1 MLGKYSIKLCCA
13 IQMATLTMSLFTPV
27 NRKLGL
33 QRYLAI
39 DLSDQMSSYHS
50 PLRMWF
56 HKLAMEL
63 LLGRAIVNAHCL
75 YNARQCSIGREPICQ
90 LQNFEN
96 VSAVVCL
103 VFGHQ
108 SKSAD
113 NVRRAPAS
121 ELMTATMSHPVHYPR
136 QCSERGG
143 ARQDR

>member
-1 MLGKYSIKLCCA
+1 MLTVC
-13 IQMATLTMSLFTPV
+13 TMHDSAV
-27 NRKLGL
+27 SEENR
-33 QRYLAI
+33 
-39 DLSDQMSSYHS
+39 
-50 PLRMWF
+50 
-56 HKLAMEL
+56 
-63 LLGRAIVNAHCL
+63 
-75 YNARQCSIGREPICQ
+75 CQ

-121 ELMTATMSHPVHYPR
+121 ELMTATMLHPVHYPR
-136 QCSERGG
+136 ECSEREGG

>member
-1 MLGKYSIKLCCA
+1 MLTVC
-13 IQMATLTMSLFTPV
+13 TMHDSAV
-27 NRKLGL
+27 SEEKR
-33 QRYLAI
+33 
-39 DLSDQMSSYHS
+39 
-50 PLRMWF
+50 
-56 HKLAMEL
+56 
-63 LLGRAIVNAHCL
+63 
-75 YNARQCSIGREPICQ
+75 CQ

-121 ELMTATMSHPVHYPR
+121 ELMTATMSHLR
-136 QCSERGG
+136 ECSEREGG